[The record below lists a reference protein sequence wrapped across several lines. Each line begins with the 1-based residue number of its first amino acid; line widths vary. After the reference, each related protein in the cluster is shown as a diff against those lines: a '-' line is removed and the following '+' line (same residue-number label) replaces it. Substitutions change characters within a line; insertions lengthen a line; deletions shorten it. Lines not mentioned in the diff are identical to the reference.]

1 MDFAFGEPQTLSEF
15 LLVAALE
22 VLLLSFGIL
31 LALRINNWNEA
42 RKESR
47 QTDELLGLLIQD
59 LRENLDEIV
68 TDIGIG
74 EGFIGMCET
83 VIQQKDAIDQVDDED
98 IDNLLGYW
106 PQTTSSSPN
115 LLHLHVLKRRTSGRS
130 SPRN

>member
-1 MDFAFGEPQTLSEF
+1 MDFAFGEPQTFSEF

-42 RKESR
+42 RKESK
-47 QTDELLGLLIQD
+47 QTNELLSQLIQD

-74 EGFIGMCET
+74 HGFIGMCET
-83 VIQQKDAIDQVDDED
+83 VIRQKDAIDLIDDED
-98 IDNLLGYW
+98 IDNLLGLSLIHISEPTRPY
-106 PQTTSSSPN
+106 
-115 LLHLHVLKRRTSGRS
+115 
-130 SPRN
+130 